1 MHFQMSPL
9 IRKRVQALAKL
20 KVPLTA
26 APDFNDFWRKHC
38 QKVNRH
44 QLNAQ
49 SAAIPYPLEN
59 IEIRDTTF
67 AGLDGTIVKAWI
79 ILPPAAR
86 DGKVP
91 AMVWY
96 HGGGGSRFRPYE
108 HLRWVAAGFA
118 VVAMDFRQQGGE
130 TGSATSLTRCGAQSF
145 IVMNI
150 ETRDSYFLYHA
161 WTDALLCLRLA
172 MSTPEIDARRVAVGG
187 SSQGGGTALAIAALD
202 HRVAACVAD
211 VPSYCWWDKR
221 IVTQTASGGEL
232 AAYLRRYPHKLEQ
245 VYRTMSYFDVMNF
258 TGRIRCPVMVSC
270 GLNDEAVPPECIFA
284 AYNRITAEKSMNIYP
299 FGRHNIEP
307 WQAERQLAWLRARLH
322 IGKPA
327 GGRKLAGRARGRG

>member
-1 MHFQMSPL
+1 MNFQMSPL
-9 IRKRVQALAKL
+9 IQERVRGLESFQ
-20 KVPLTA
+20 VDLTA
-26 APDFNDFWRKHC
+26 PPDFNDFWRANC
-38 QKVNRH
+38 EKVDRH
-44 QLNAQ
+44 DLNVQ
-49 SAAIPYPLEN
+49 SAAIPYPLEGVAV
-59 IEIRDTTF
+59 RDTVFT
-67 AGLDGTIVKAWI
+67 GLDGTAVKAWV

-86 DGKVP
+86 KSKAP

-145 IVMNI
+145 IVMNV
-150 ETRDSYFLYHA
+150 EDHRSYFLYHA

-172 MSTPEIDARRVAVGG
+172 MSIPEIDAGRVAVGG
-187 SSQGGGTALAIAALD
+187 SSQGGGTALAMAALNGQ
-202 HRVAACVAD
+202 VAACIAD

-232 AAYLRRYPHKLEQ
+232 AAFLRRYPHKMEQ

-258 TGRIRCPVMVSC
+258 AGRIRCPTLVSC
-270 GLNDEAVPPECIFA
+270 GLDDEAVPPECIFA
-284 AYNRITAEKSMNIYP
+284 AYNRISAEKEIEIYP
-299 FGRHNIEP
+299 FGRHCIEP
-307 WQAERQLAWLRARLH
+307 WQAEKELAWLRAILLQPPRQTP
-322 IGKPA
+322 IPA
-327 GGRKLAGRARGRG
+327 GG